1 MDFPA
6 EDTPLSQ
13 RCAET
18 QNRQGKRLKLYAG
31 HSPASGSRSRNSH
44 FIEGPISDS
53 SEESCDG
60 MDSAVKSTRPTRSR
74 RKWPRDIEEHAGKTD
89 EIETRAKKIRSTRNQ
104 LLKHEENSYDGTEL
118 DVKRVRLSKNRRQWH
133 NNSEDQIE
141 KHDENSCDGID
152 VDVKKTRSSRNQWP
166 QDADEQV
173 AKHDEHSLDGADG
186 VRRSTRKKKEMNGT
200 MSASWLFGN
209 QSIKVQY

>member
-1 MDFPA
+1 M
-6 EDTPLSQ
+6 
-13 RCAET
+13 
-18 QNRQGKRLKLYAG
+18 
-31 HSPASGSRSRNSH
+31 
-44 FIEGPISDS
+44 
-53 SEESCDG
+53 
-60 MDSAVKSTRPTRSR
+60 
-74 RKWPRDIEEHAGKTD
+74 
-89 EIETRAKKIRSTRNQ
+89 
-104 LLKHEENSYDGTEL
+104 
-118 DVKRVRLSKNRRQWH
+118 KRVRLSKNRRQWH